1 MGEMPVVARAAKHM
15 WEEPCISGE
24 GGSGTIFFSG
34 CPLKCIFFQNR
45 KISAGGFGREITPQR
60 LREIFFELAEEG
72 VHNINLVN
80 PTHFAP
86 AILQAMQGG
95 MPLPVVYNTGG
106 YDSVDTLRMFQG
118 KVQIYLPDMK
128 YALSQPAG
136 RYSGAPDYP
145 ETAKAAIKEMFRQ
158 TGSYEMDESGILRRG
173 VIIRHLI
180 LPENLENTYR
190 VIDWV
195 AETFR
200 PGQVLFSLMSQYTPW
215 GDLSSTSEI
224 DRRLTQ
230 EEYDSAMEYLGSSG
244 IEDGFFQELSSA
256 KEEYTP
262 DFDLTG
268 V

>member
-1 MGEMPVVARAAKHM
+1 
-15 WEEPCISGE
+15 
-24 GGSGTIFFSG
+24 
-34 CPLKCIFFQNR
+34 
-45 KISAGGFGREITPQR
+45 
-60 LREIFFELAEEG
+60 
-72 VHNINLVN
+72 
-80 PTHFAP
+80 
-86 AILQAMQGG
+86 MQGG